1 MKIGLAWDAVIG
13 VKTTRKYKWCLG
25 YAGIKRSKICL
36 SRLRPVAV
44 HAEMLASRLASVIN
58 DGPY

>member
-1 MKIGLAWDAVIG
+1 MKI
-13 VKTTRKYKWCLG
+13 TRKYKWCLG
-25 YAGIKRSKICL
+25 YGGIERSKICL